1 MTLNGVTFSLAPG
14 LTPHVELGPDGIP
27 HISFDADGDASS

>member
-1 MTLNGVTFSLAPG
+1 MTLNGVTVTLGAG

-27 HISFDADGDASS
+27 QISFDPPAR